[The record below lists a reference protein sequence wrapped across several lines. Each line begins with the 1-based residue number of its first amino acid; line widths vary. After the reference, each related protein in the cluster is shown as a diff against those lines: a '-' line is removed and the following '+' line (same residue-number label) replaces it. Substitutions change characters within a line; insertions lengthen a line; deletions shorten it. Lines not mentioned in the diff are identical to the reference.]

1 MGPVLPDT
9 GSASTAGARAVSDRI
24 GAHRLALHAA
34 WLLRRGL
41 GLLLLL
47 SLVLVVAA
55 APAQAASDTGT
66 GRAPVV
72 LVGFSGVRWTDV
84 STTATPALASMT
96 SGAIGTVAVRSVF
109 TAACPVDGW
118 LGLSAG
124 RRATAF
130 DGTDHEHEDAAC
142 APVADPVGGVQP
154 DFTRYRQIAEDGTFD
169 AVPGTLGQA
178 LADGG
183 ATTLSIGPGAGI
195 ALARTDGSLGDH
207 LSLSSCKYTAPAV
220 VGEDVQRALESG
232 TDVVVVDA
240 GTVRDPADLPARE
253 SAPTT
258 SRATQVAAVDAAVAA
273 VQQAVDDSTGAEAT
287 TVLAV
292 SLADS
297 GKTPHLQYAA
307 ATGPRPASGSSS
319 DSARGDY
326 RGLLGSRATREQGI
340 VQTTDLTPTVLALA
354 LGSDHGTAGLV
365 GAPVTSTDAGLSAAQ
380 RREKVEDL
388 DAAAQA
394 VQPLVAPF
402 FVLWGATQLVLY
414 AVGALALRRGWGGSA
429 GRRRIL
435 RGLRTVAVLYGSV
448 GASTFLANTIPWWRA
463 GSSVGAH
470 LLAVTGAVALYA
482 TLVTALAL
490 LGPWRRGALGPVGF
504 VGFTTAAVLAVDC
517 ATGSR
522 LITSSLNGEQPVVAG
537 RFYGLGNQEFALFA
551 TGSLL
556 FAVAVADHLV
566 RAGRRRAAV
575 AVVAVV
581 GVAATFVDGVL
592 GSDFGGPPALL
603 PAFGLL
609 ALVVGGVRATARR
622 VVLLLGATVLV
633 LVAISVADWLR
644 PADDQTHLG
653 RFVQSV
659 LDGGAWLVIGRKA
672 VQNAQIL
679 SDSWL
684 LVLLLGP
691 AAVFLAVALAR
702 PAVLGASGAAVLQRA
717 YDQHP
722 VLRPGLASLLVLL
735 AIGFAANDSG
745 TVVPAVGAMLAVPL
759 LIALLTRVLEVP
771 AALLP
776 DPAPAVD

>member
-130 DGTDHEHEDAAC
+130 DGTDHEHQDAAC
-142 APVADPVGGVQP
+142 APVADPVSGVQP
-154 DFTRYRQIAEDGTFD
+154 DFSRYRQIAEDGTFD

-207 LSLSSCKYTAPAV
+207 LSLSSGKYTAPAV
-220 VGEDVQRALESG
+220 VGDYVQHALESG

-240 GTVRDPADLPARE
+240 GTVRDPADLPAGE
-253 SAPTT
+253 NAPGS
-258 SRATQVAAVDAAVAA
+258 SRATQVAAVDAVVAA
-273 VQQAVDDSTGAEAT
+273 VQQAVSASTGPQAT

-297 GKTPHLQYAA
+297 GRTPHLQYAA
-307 ATGPRPASGSSS
+307 ATGPQPATGS
-319 DSARGDY
+319 DRGDY
-326 RGLLGSRATREQGI
+326 RGLLGSRATREEGI

-365 GAPVTSTDAGLSAAQ
+365 GAPVTSTDAGRSTAERLA
-380 RREKVEDL
+380 KVSDL

-394 VQPLVAPF
+394 VKPLVAPF
-402 FVLWGATQLVLY
+402 FVLWGATQIALY
-414 AVGALALRRGWGGSA
+414 AVGAVALRRAWGGTA

-470 LLAVTGAVALYA
+470 LMAVTGAVVLYA

-691 AAVFLAVALAR
+691 AAVFLVVALAR

-722 VLRPGLASLLVLL
+722 VLRPGLAALLVLL
-735 AIGFAANDSG
+735 AIGLAANDSG

>member
-9 GSASTAGARAVSDRI
+9 GSTSTARLRAVPGQV
-24 GAHRLALHAA
+24 GAQRLVLHAG
-34 WLLRRGL
+34 WLVRRGL

-47 SLVLVVAA
+47 SLVLAVAA
-55 APAQAASDTGT
+55 APAHAAAPAGT
-66 GRAPVV
+66 GRTPVV
-72 LVGFSGVRWTDV
+72 LVGFTGVRWSDV
-84 STTATPALASMT
+84 SATATPALASMT
-96 SGAIGTVAVRSVF
+96 SGAVGTLAVRSVF
-109 TAACPVDGW
+109 TAACPADGW

-124 RRATAF
+124 RRATDF
-130 DGTDHEHEDAAC
+130 GGTSDEHEDAAC
-142 APVADPVGGVQP
+142 GPIADPLDGVQP
-154 DFTRYRQIAEDGTFD
+154 DFARYRRIAEAGTFD

-195 ALARTDGSLGDH
+195 ALVRTDGSLGDH
-207 LSLSSCKYTAPAV
+207 LSLSSGKYTAPAV
-220 VGEDVQRALESG
+220 VGEYVQHALKSG

-240 GTVRDPADLPARE
+240 GTVRDPADLPAGQ
-253 SAPTT
+253 SPPGS
-258 SRATQVAAVDAAVAA
+258 SRATQVAAVDAVVAA
-273 VQQAVDDSTGAEAT
+273 VRQAVSASTGTQAT

-297 GKTPHLQYAA
+297 GRTPHLQYAA
-307 ATGPRPASGSSS
+307 ATGPQPASGS
-319 DSARGDY
+319 DPGDY

-365 GAPVTSTDAGLSAAQ
+365 GAPVTSTDAGLSTAD
-380 RREKVEDL
+380 RLEKVSDL
-388 DAAAQA
+388 DEAAQA

-402 FVLWGATQLVLY
+402 FVLWGATQVVLY
-414 AVGALALRRGWGGSA
+414 AVGVLALRRSWGGTA

-463 GSSVGAH
+463 GASVGAH

-482 TLVTALAL
+482 ALTTVLAL
-490 LGPWRRGALGPVGF
+490 RGPWRKGALGPAGF

-522 LITSSLNGEQPVVAG
+522 LVTSSLNGEQPVVAG

-556 FAVAVADHLV
+556 FAVAVADRLV
-566 RAGRRRAAV
+566 RTGRRRAAV
-575 AVVAVV
+575 VVVAVV
-581 GVAATFVDGVL
+581 GVAATLVDGVL

-609 ALVVGGVRATARR
+609 ALVVAGVRITARR
-622 VVLLLGATVLV
+622 VALLLGATALV
-633 LVAISVADWLR
+633 LVAISVADWSR

-659 LDGGAWLVIGRKA
+659 LDGGAWQIIGRKA

-679 SDSWL
+679 ADSWL
-684 LVLLLGP
+684 LVLVLGP
-691 AAVFLAVALAR
+691 AVVFLAVALAR
-702 PAVLGASGAAVLQRA
+702 PAVLGPSGAAVVQRA
-717 YDQHP
+717 YERHP
-722 VLRPGLASLLVLL
+722 VLGPGLASLLVLL
-735 AIGFAANDSG
+735 VVGFAANDSG
-745 TVVPAVGAMLAVPL
+745 AVVPAVGAMLAVPL
-759 LIALLTRVLEVP
+759 LVACLTRVLEVP
-771 AALLP
+771 AAP
-776 DPAPAVD
+776 RRHPAPAVD